1 MRSGSAARGESGFTY
16 VGVLLLVAVV
26 GIWLA
31 ATGTVWH
38 LEVQREKERE
48 LLYIGNQ
55 FRDALDRYAASTV
68 GSARRFP
75 RRLEDLVLDERFAA
89 KRRHLRRIYRDPMTG
104 REEWGVIRT
113 GDGQIIGVHSLSTEV
128 PVKRANF
135 ALRDLAFTSKANY
148 AQWVFM
154 AKTARSGLLSL
165 STAAQPDAPATAPGA
180 K

>member
-1 MRSGSAARGESGFTY
+1 MRSGKAARRESGFTY
-16 VGVLLLVAVV
+16 IGVLLLVTVV
-26 GIWLA
+26 GLWLA

-38 LEVQREKERE
+38 LEVQRDKERE

-75 RRLEDLVLDERFAA
+75 LRLEDLVLDERFAA

-104 REEWGVIRT
+104 REDWGVIRT

-135 ALRDLAFTSKANY
+135 AIRDLAFTSKANY
-148 AQWVFM
+148 GQWVFM
-154 AKTARSGLLSL
+154 ARTARSGLLSL
-165 STAAQPDAPATAPGA
+165 SAAPPKGGQGSVVGA
-180 K
+180 E